1 MKNVA
6 IFALGTSGDV
16 YPLIAVAKE
25 ISKKYRSCTI
35 TFLSN
40 GHYKSLIEN
49 SNFNF
54 LEVST
59 KSTYSRCLSDP
70 KLCTFLGVVRY
81 TRTLHI
87 SAIENTYYATKKLH
101 EEIRLDFVIGTGIF
115 NGAQWAANELSIQYF
130 RAVFSP
136 HADII
141 LRKIELDYKAE
152 NKRNYVKKIGHSL
165 RIFLSS
171 QFYFWLLINNN
182 INSIRKRLGY
192 EKWHPGS
199 LVKELRHTLT
209 IALYPNWMTRISNN
223 SYHRTH
229 FFHFPLLDPVDPKGR
244 DAAEGVLTKCKGRP
258 IVFTQGTG
266 ITDVLKHIAYA
277 NSVCRELK
285 IDGIFVAEASNSVDK
300 KEFKYLQFLEYVDFK
315 YLFARSSL
323 VVHHG
328 GIGTAAQALA
338 AGIPQLIR
346 PVIFDQHD
354 NAFRLMELG
363 VAAALFV
370 NQCSVDHSVRLIQY
384 LQTSTAVSEAI
395 KKYQFLTAETS
406 GASLAADFI
415 TTYPQSEIYANSQK
429 KSILV

>member
-16 YPLIAVAKE
+16 YPLITVAKE
-25 ISKKYRSCTI
+25 ISRKYKNSTI

-40 GHYKSLIEN
+40 GHYKSLIED

-54 LEVST
+54 LEVSP
-59 KSTYSRCLSDP
+59 KSLYNHCLSDP
-70 KLCTFLGVVRY
+70 KLCTVFGVMRY

-87 SAIENTYYATKKLH
+87 SAIEKTYYAIKSLH
-101 EEIRLDFVIGTGIF
+101 EENRLDFVMGTGTF
-115 NGAQWAANELSIQYF
+115 NGAQWAANDLSIQYF

-136 HADII
+136 HADI
-141 LRKIELDYKAE
+141 LLKKIELDCNAE
-152 NKRNYVKKIGHSL
+152 NKKNYVKKIGQSL

-171 QFYFWLLINNN
+171 QFYFWLLINSSV
-182 INSIRKRLGY
+182 NSVRKSLGHA
-192 EKWHPGS
+192 KWHPGS
-199 LVKELRHTLT
+199 LIKEMQHTLT
-209 IALYPNWMTRISNN
+209 VALYPNWMTKISNN
-223 SYHRTH
+223 SYHKTH

-244 DAAEGVLTKCKGRP
+244 LAADCILARCKGKP
-258 IVFTQGTG
+258 IVFTLGTG
-266 ITDVLKHIAYA
+266 ITNVLKHIDYA
-277 NSVCRELK
+277 NSVCRELQV
-285 IDGIFVAEASNSVDK
+285 DGVFVAETSNGVDK

-370 NQCSVDHSVRLIQY
+370 NQCSVDQSVRLIQY
-384 LQTSTAVSEAI
+384 LQTSTAVTEAI
-395 KKYQFLTAETS
+395 RKYRFLTAETS

-415 TTYPQSEIYANSQK
+415 TTYPQSEIYANS
-429 KSILV
+429 